1 MGAPVTLL
9 TPPGID
15 PVPYA
20 ALVHIA
26 GRHPERPFV
35 VVDAADPEEQQGA
48 IWRDPESSPLCL
60 ADGGTL
66 MILSVAA
73 LSAETQHYLAEALTE
88 RRSPAGHAAPL
99 DPIIVSVPSIDV
111 LVASG
116 KLETPLADRLGD
128 RAVPIPPLYARAENL
143 RGLFVDRLAR
153 LGGVSEGGP
162 WGSTPARWGASSST
176 RGRATRSS
184 SKTC

>member
-1 MGAPVTLL
+1 MRSSHDDSLDRPESRREAPRHVSAIDELERSAQMGAPVTLL

-60 ADGGTL
+60 ADGGSL
-66 MILSVAA
+66 MILERGRA
-73 LSAETQHYLAEALTE
+73 LGRDATLP
-88 RRSPAGHAAPL
+88 RRSPHRTTLTGRSRRPL
-99 DPIIVSVPSIDV
+99 EIPIIVSVPTSIDV

-116 KLETPLADRLGD
+116 NSRRRWPTDWA
-128 RAVPIPPLYARAENL
+128 IAR
-143 RGLFVDRLAR
+143 
-153 LGGVSEGGP
+153 
-162 WGSTPARWGASSST
+162 
-176 RGRATRSS
+176 
-184 SKTC
+184 